1 MNKKI
6 IIVFIS
12 LLFSKNTFAESYYF
26 NGCKLSNVVEGNYI
40 VNVDKKLIEVTLKGA
55 DGTVQNFSDK
65 IKSIEK
71 NKIVSEKIKSQKGK
85 NIFFQYFLDSE
96 KKTVLK
102 LQYTKQGEDDMQIF
116 KLTESRKTFCK
127 DVKGDWDKVK
137 IDKAEIDKEQ
147 EEILKA
153 QKKLKEEQSKIVECQ
168 NDDYRQWTNCKGSF
182 KAETGHIYDGIFKNG
197 DMPNGISMYPGGAKY
212 VGEFKN
218 YKPHGYGT
226 FIWKNKDKYVGEWK
240 EGKSHGNGTKIW
252 KDGRKYFGTF
262 ENDKMEGKG
271 SMFYPNGNKY
281 VGEFVNNKRHGEGTY
296 YYSDGTAFIGNFIAG
311 KQEGLGECVAKDGSS
326 LPCKSQT
333 DTQAE
338 NFSGKDTKN
347 ISIVA
352 KKWIRISQYESNT
365 KKGKKIM
372 DKLKTDFETE
382 ASQICSETGKY
393 TVLKKKIEILDLDE
407 TPAYGLETKLQI
419 GINGVVECG

>member
-1 MNKKI
+1 
-6 IIVFIS
+6 
-12 LLFSKNTFAESYYF
+12 
-26 NGCKLSNVVEGNYI
+26 
-40 VNVDKKLIEVTLKGA
+40 
-55 DGTVQNFSDK
+55 
-65 IKSIEK
+65 
-71 NKIVSEKIKSQKGK
+71 
-85 NIFFQYFLDSE
+85 
-96 KKTVLK
+96 
-102 LQYTKQGEDDMQIF
+102 MQIF